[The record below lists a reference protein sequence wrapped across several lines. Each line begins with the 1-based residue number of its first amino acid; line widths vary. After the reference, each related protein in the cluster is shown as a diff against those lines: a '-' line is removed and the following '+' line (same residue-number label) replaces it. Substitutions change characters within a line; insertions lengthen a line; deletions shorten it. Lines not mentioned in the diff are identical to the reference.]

1 MLFNNSNDM
10 IFDINQITHELP
22 KNIRSQL
29 YDYHINNTHIF
40 YKKVLTKLPENSRIL
55 EVGIGNGTCINK
67 NADLIKEKNLH
78 IDGIDIDK
86 DYLEICNQRI
96 IANDLQD
103 YVTAKYQDLL
113 TLQQP
118 DKIDDR
124 YDYIFFMESY
134 PVIPIDIMR
143 EMMKKCS
150 ELLKP
155 KTGVISFV
163 HNLVNEKNPVIE
175 FVKPRLLYVPF
186 IQVDF
191 GRLTSHDEFDDFLLS
206 AKYKANQKS
215 LLEIV
220 DVASHYKVPLPN
232 FINNFHK
239 MEQYYIE
246 CVPL

>member
-1 MLFNNSNDM
+1 MFFNNSNNM
-10 IFDINQITHELP
+10 IFDIKQITNEFP

-29 YDYHINNTHIF
+29 YDYHINNTHVF

-55 EVGIGNGTCINK
+55 EVGIGNGTCIQK
-67 NADLIKEKNLH
+67 NAELIKDKKLH
-78 IDGIDIDK
+78 IDGIDIDN
-86 DYLEICNQRI
+86 DYLKICNDRI
-96 IANDLQD
+96 IENDLQD

-113 TLQQP
+113 TLQPP
-118 DKIDDR
+118 DNR

-143 EMMKKCS
+143 KMMNKCS

-155 KTGVISFV
+155 NTGVISFV
-163 HNLVNEKNPVIE
+163 HNLVSTKNPVVDFI
-175 FVKPRLLYVPF
+175 KPRLLYVPF

-215 LLEIV
+215 LLETV